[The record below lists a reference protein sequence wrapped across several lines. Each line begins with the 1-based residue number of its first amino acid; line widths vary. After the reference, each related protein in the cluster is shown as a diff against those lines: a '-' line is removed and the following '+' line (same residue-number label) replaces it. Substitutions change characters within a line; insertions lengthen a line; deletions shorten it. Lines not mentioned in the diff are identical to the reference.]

1 MKLYLPVFLMIAV
14 TSWGQDPAT
23 KNKQSTG
30 APTESWK
37 TLDDKGYSIQYPES
51 WELKQDGTGGT
62 KFIIL
67 SKQVN
72 AQDQFREN
80 VNLIVQSLAGQKIDL
95 DKYTEISEQ
104 QIKQLIQNSHMKES
118 TRVKT
123 KKHPYQK
130 EVYTGDSGP
139 YKLAFE
145 QYYWVIGDNAYVLT
159 FTADQTAYDEYK
171 SIGEKIMN
179 SFQIK

>member
-1 MKLYLPVFLMIAV
+1 MKLYLPVLMMITCV
-14 TSWGQDPAT
+14 SWGQNPTT
-23 KNKQSTG
+23 KNKQS
-30 APTESWK
+30 AELPVESWK

-51 WELKQDGTGGT
+51 WELRQDGTGGT
-62 KFIIL
+62 KFILL
-67 SKQVN
+67 SKQAN

-104 QIKQLIQNSHMKES
+104 QIKQLIQNSHIKES

-123 KKHPYQK
+123 KKHPYHK
-130 EVYTGDSGP
+130 EVYTGDQGI
-139 YKLAFE
+139 YKLVFE

-159 FTADQTAYDEYK
+159 FTSEQTAYDEYK
-171 SIGEKIMN
+171 STGEKIMN